1 MLIKFIITFV
11 PQDDVKCESFTVIS
25 IDYLLVYE
33 NTYYLQVYL
42 EKCAYKIVDKQLIDF
57 VSENLF

>member
-1 MLIKFIITFV
+1 MLIKFLITFV